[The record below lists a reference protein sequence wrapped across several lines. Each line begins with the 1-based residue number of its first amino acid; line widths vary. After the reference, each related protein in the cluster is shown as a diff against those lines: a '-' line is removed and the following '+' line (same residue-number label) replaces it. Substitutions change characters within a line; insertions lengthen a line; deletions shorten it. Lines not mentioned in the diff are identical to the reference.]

1 MVERGGVVF
10 EGFEELDARW
20 LWLLGGSLVRLDGD
34 LRPSALYFAA
44 NFCYLPT
51 RECTVVPRTDI
62 SASAQPSRV
71 GIRLSSPLERTLCLR
86 S

>member
-51 RECTVVPRTDI
+51 RVHSGAKDRYLGIHATIEGRHSTV
-62 SASAQPSRV
+62 
-71 GIRLSSPLERTLCLR
+71 SSV
-86 S
+86 